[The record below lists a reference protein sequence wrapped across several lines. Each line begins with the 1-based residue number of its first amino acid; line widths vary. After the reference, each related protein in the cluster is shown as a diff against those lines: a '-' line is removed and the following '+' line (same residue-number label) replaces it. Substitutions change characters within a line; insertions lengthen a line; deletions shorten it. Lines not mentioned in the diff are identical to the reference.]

1 MCEYRRF
8 PVVERAIAKRN
19 CDFDREG
26 RLGKWGMV
34 DVKGMRE
41 IEGAVVLVCFGE
53 EGAAGPGAPMAG
65 CMTSAIVCSRV
76 RSQGT
81 MDRDST

>member
-1 MCEYRRF
+1 MK
-8 PVVERAIAKRN
+8 KRSAA
-19 CDFDREG
+19 FVREG
-26 RLGKWGMV
+26 RRWKWGKA

-41 IEGAVVLVCFGE
+41 MEGAVVLVCLGE

-65 CMTSAIVCSRV
+65 CMTSAIFSSRV
-76 RSQGT
+76 RSQGW